1 MSTFLLVVPP
11 LTGHITPLV
20 AVADRLHALGH
31 RVDWCG
37 EPSLVRRLAGPDAV
51 VHPALG
57 GPVDAGS
64 GLGLRGY
71 AAVRFLWEELLIPL
85 AESTH
90 EAVADAAKRSG
101 ADLVVA
107 DMQAL
112 AGPLAAARLG
122 IPWVTSAS
130 TSGSLRDPFAATPKI
145 RDWLDGLFA
154 DLIARLCP
162 DAAVSLA
169 PVPLTPATLERSP
182 LLVLAFTTE
191 ALAGPAD
198 ATGPPTAWVGPALRR
213 RAAAGAA
220 AIAAAVTAAAVSPD
234 VALTPEVPFPWDWL
248 DPRRPLVVVSLG
260 TVNGPVGGR
269 FLRACAD
276 ALGQLGGGVQAVVAD
291 PAGAIAAAPDNVL
304 PRPYLP
310 IRTLLP
316 HAAAVVCHGG
326 HNTVC
331 EALAHGLPLVVAP
344 IRDDQP
350 VVAQQVVDAGAGVRL
365 HFGHATA
372 DLIGAAV
379 TDVLGDPRYRDDA
392 RRVGASFR
400 AAGGAV
406 AAADHLVGLAAK
418 HGRPG

>member
-11 LTGHITPLV
+11 LAGHITPLV
-20 AVADRLHALGH
+20 AVAERLGALGH

-37 EPSLVRRLAGPDAV
+37 EPSLIRRLASPDAV

-57 GPVDAGS
+57 GPADPER

-71 AAVRFLWEELLIPL
+71 AAVRFLWEEFLIPL
-85 AESTH
+85 AESAH
-90 EAVADAAKRSG
+90 EAVADAARRSG

-122 IPWVTSAS
+122 IPWATSATTS
-130 TSGSLRDPFAATPKI
+130 TSLRDPFGATPKV
-145 RDWLDGLFA
+145 RQWLDGLFA
-154 DLIARLCP
+154 DLIVRLCP
-162 DAAVSLA
+162 GAT
-169 PVPLTPATLERSP
+169 VPLTPATLERSP

-198 ATGPPTAWVGPALRR
+198 PAGPAEPPIAWVGPALRR
-213 RAAAGAA
+213 PTAAAPPDAVATVSPAGAA
-220 AIAAAVTAAAVSPD
+220 PAFD
-234 VALTPEVPFPWDWL
+234 EPFPRSWL
-248 DPRRPLVVVSLG
+248 DPASSLVVISLG

-269 FLRACAD
+269 FLLACAD
-276 ALGQLGGGVQAVVAD
+276 ALRQLGGGVQAVIAD
-291 PAGAIAAAPDNVL
+291 PAGAIAGAPDNVL
-304 PRPYLP
+304 ARPYLP
-310 IRTLLP
+310 IQELLP
-316 HAAAVVCHGG
+316 RAAAVVCHGG

-331 EALAHGLPLVVAP
+331 EALAHDLPLVVAP

-350 VVAQQVVDAGAGVRL
+350 AVAQQVADAGAGIRL

-372 DLIGAAV
+372 DLIAAAV
-379 TDVLGDPRYRDDA
+379 SDVLDDPRYRRAA
-392 RRVGASFR
+392 RQVGTSFR

-406 AAADHLVGLAAK
+406 AAADHLVRLAASR
-418 HGRPG
+418 GRRG